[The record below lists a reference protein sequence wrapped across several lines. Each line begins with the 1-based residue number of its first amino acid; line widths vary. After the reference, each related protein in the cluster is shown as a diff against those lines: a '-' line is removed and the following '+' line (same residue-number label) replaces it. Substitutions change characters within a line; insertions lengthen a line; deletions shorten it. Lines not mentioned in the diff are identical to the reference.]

1 MKYAIIEPADQTIV
15 YLSFW
20 DGQVCK
26 RAVTTLHEEALLFEC
41 LEDAQ
46 AIVNRINQD
55 RFQRDLMDHDDLT
68 ELPPPWAVLEEVEDE
83 EEFRSREPTW

>member
-20 DGQVCK
+20 DGQVSK
-26 RAVTTLHEEALLFEC
+26 RTVTTHHEKALLFES

-46 AIVNRINQD
+46 AIVDRINQVQ
-55 RFQRDLMDHDDLT
+55 FQKELMDHDDLT
-68 ELPPPWAVLEEVEDE
+68 EWPLPWAVVEEVEDE